1 MNFAWQTL
9 LLFSPIVFEISI
21 WIIDSYLLWI
31 CSFPLVNTSICYSV
45 CERLL
50 ILALRWV
57 DYKCTTLL
65 QHIFQHSRLPWPIW
79 ESISCRV
86 DCKLVMMCSVF
97 SWNYFG
103 MGHFSVLNISHVLDM
118 VQWSV
123 ATMVVV
129 RTGKRIAS
137 SGMVQ

>member
-1 MNFAWQTL
+1 MIFSWKTL
-9 LLFSPIVFEISI
+9 LLFLPIVFEISI
-21 WIIDSYLLWI
+21 RNIDSYLFWI
-31 CSFPLVNTSICYSV
+31 CSFLLVNASICYSV
-45 CERLL
+45 CERWL
-50 ILALRWV
+50 ILELRWV
-57 DYKCTTLL
+57 DYKCATLL
-65 QHIFQHSRLPWPIW
+65 QNIFQHSRLPWPIW

-97 SWNYFG
+97 SWNSFG
-103 MGHFSVLNISHVLDM
+103 MGRFSVLKISHVLDT